1 MNKLFIK
8 SKKGNLGIAIVTSIF
23 IFIVGFAILNL
34 LMPEVT
40 QFRTNM
46 NCADASAISDGT
58 KVLCLIVGT
67 TIPYWILLIL
77 SLSIGGIVS
86 RLTL

>member
-1 MNKLFIK
+1 MNFIIK
-8 SKKGNLGIAIVTSIF
+8 SKKANLGIAIVTSIF
-23 IFIVGFAILNL
+23 IFIVGFAVLNL
-34 LMPEVT
+34 LMPEVND
-40 QFRTNM
+40 FRVNM
-46 NCADASAISDGT
+46 NCADAENISDGT

-77 SLSIGGIVS
+77 SLSIGGVVS